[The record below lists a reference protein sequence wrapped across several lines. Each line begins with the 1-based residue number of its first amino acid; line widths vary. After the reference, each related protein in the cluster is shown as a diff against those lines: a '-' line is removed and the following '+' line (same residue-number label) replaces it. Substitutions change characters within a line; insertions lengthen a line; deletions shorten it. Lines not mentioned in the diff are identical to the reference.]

1 MNNRKVFS
9 VCAVVGIVLFLM
21 TMINQTEVKAEKNLT
36 QILPEKGIALDISR
50 KFYKAE
56 VIKQFID
63 DLSNYPNSFVQLH
76 MSDNQNLAVEM
87 ATVGQTTDKNA
98 VYQDGQW
105 LNTQT
110 KRPFLSKNDVMDL
123 VSYARSK
130 NVVLI
135 PEIEAPAHMQAI
147 LELLKINDPKRY
159 EAIKLPDGAP
169 EQFNLIDYTKVEAID
184 FVQEMLAE
192 YTPLFAGQAKAYFHI
207 GVDEIDWLPVE
218 SNRNLVNYVNTLDNF
233 LKHQGYTTRMWNDRV
248 AKADL
253 AVYNKDIQITY
264 WSQIGGWD
272 INSTDERA
280 SSGRQYTASAQELLD
295 AGFQLLNYNAYYTYF
310 LPGQRM
316 WQPESYAYT
325 INDLV
330 ANWDLSKFELNS
342 GKQVNS
348 TENVIGSALTFWGE
362 EAGNYADSQIQLKM
376 QSFVQA
382 YLTKE

>member
-9 VCAVVGIVLFLM
+9 VCAVVGIVVFLM

-50 KFYKAE
+50 KFYKSE

-63 DLSNYPNSFVQLH
+63 NLSNYPNSFLQVH

-110 KRPFLSKNDVMDL
+110 KRPFLSKNDLMDL

-233 LKHQGYTTRMWNDRV
+233 LKHQGHTTRMWNDRV

-253 AVYNKDIQITY
+253 ANYNKDIQITY

-272 INSTDERA
+272 INSTGERA

-348 TENVIGSALTFWGE
+348 TETVIGSALTFWGE
-362 EAGNYADSQIQLKM
+362 EAGDYTDSQIQQKM

-382 YLTKE
+382 YLKKE

>member
-1 MNNRKVFS
+1 MCGSRDSCIFNDDDKSNRSKS
-9 VCAVVGIVLFLM
+9 G
-21 TMINQTEVKAEKNLT
+21 KNLT

-63 DLSNYPNSFVQLH
+63 NLSNYPNSFLQLH

-110 KRPFLSKNDVMDL
+110 KRPFLSKNDLMDL

-253 AVYNKDIQITY
+253 ANYNKDIQITY

-362 EAGNYADSQIQLKM
+362 EAGDYTDSQIQQKM

-382 YLTKE
+382 YLKKE

>member
-9 VCAVVGIVLFLM
+9 VCAVVGIVVFLM

-36 QILPEKGIALDISR
+36 QILPEKGIALDISH

-63 DLSNYPNSFVQLH
+63 DLSNYPNSFLQLH

-253 AVYNKDIQITY
+253 ADYNKDIQITY

-330 ANWDLSKFELNS
+330 ANWDLLKFELNS

>member
-9 VCAVVGIVLFLM
+9 VCALVGIVVFLM

-36 QILPEKGIALDISR
+36 QILPEKGIALGISR

-56 VIKQFID
+56 VITQFID
-63 DLSNYPNSFVQLH
+63 DLSNYPNSFLQLH

-87 ATVGQTTDKNA
+87 AAVGQTTDKNA

-147 LELLKINDPKRY
+147 LELLKINDSKRY

-253 AVYNKDIQITY
+253 ADYNKDIQITY

-280 SSGRQYTASAQELLD
+280 STGRQYTASAQELLD

-362 EAGNYADSQIQLKM
+362 EAGDYTDSQIQQKM
-376 QSFVQA
+376 QSFVQP
-382 YLTKE
+382 YLKKE

>member
-9 VCAVVGIVLFLM
+9 VCAVVGIVVVLM

-63 DLSNYPNSFVQLH
+63 DLSNYPNSFLQLH

-87 ATVGQTTDKNA
+87 ATVGQTTDKNV

-110 KRPFLSKNDVMDL
+110 KRPFLSKNDLMDL

-147 LELLKINDPKRY
+147 LELLKINDSKRY

-253 AVYNKDIQITY
+253 ANYNKDIQITY

-362 EAGNYADSQIQLKM
+362 EAGDYTDSQIQQKM

-382 YLTKE
+382 YLKKE

>member
-9 VCAVVGIVLFLM
+9 VCAVVGIVVFLM

-63 DLSNYPNSFVQLH
+63 NLSNYPNSFLQLH

-110 KRPFLSKNDVMDL
+110 KRPFLSKNDLMDL

-253 AVYNKDIQITY
+253 ANYNKDIQITY

-362 EAGNYADSQIQLKM
+362 EAGDYTDSQIQQKM

-382 YLTKE
+382 YLKKE

>member
-9 VCAVVGIVLFLM
+9 VCAVVGIVVFLM
-21 TMINQTEVKAEKNLT
+21 AMINQTEVKAEKNLT

-63 DLSNYPNSFVQLH
+63 DLSNYPNSFLQLH

-110 KRPFLSKNDVMDL
+110 KRPFLSKNDLMDL

-169 EQFNLIDYTKVEAID
+169 EQFNLIDYIKVEAID

-253 AVYNKDIQITY
+253 ANYNKDIQITY

-272 INSTDERA
+272 INSIDERA

-362 EAGNYADSQIQLKM
+362 EAGDYTDSQIQQKM

-382 YLTKE
+382 YLKKE

>member
-9 VCAVVGIVLFLM
+9 VCAVVGIVVFLM

-63 DLSNYPNSFVQLH
+63 DLSNYPNSFLQLH

-105 LNTQT
+105 LNIQT
-110 KRPFLSKNDVMDL
+110 KRPFLSKNDLMDL

-253 AVYNKDIQITY
+253 ANYNKDIQITY

-272 INSTDERA
+272 INSTGERA

-362 EAGNYADSQIQLKM
+362 EAGDYTDSQIQQKM

-382 YLTKE
+382 YLKKE

>member
-9 VCAVVGIVLFLM
+9 VCAVVGIVVFLM
-21 TMINQTEVKAEKNLT
+21 TMINQTKVKAEKNLT

-63 DLSNYPNSFVQLH
+63 DLSNYPNSFLQLH

-87 ATVGQTTDKNA
+87 ATIGQTTDKNA

-218 SNRNLVNYVNTLDNF
+218 SNSNLVNYVNTLDNF

-362 EAGNYADSQIQLKM
+362 EAGNYTDSQIQQKM

>member
-1 MNNRKVFS
+1 
-9 VCAVVGIVLFLM
+9 
-21 TMINQTEVKAEKNLT
+21 
-36 QILPEKGIALDISR
+36 
-50 KFYKAE
+50 
-56 VIKQFID
+56 
-63 DLSNYPNSFVQLH
+63 

-110 KRPFLSKNDVMDL
+110 KRPFLSKNDLMDL

-253 AVYNKDIQITY
+253 ADYNKDIQITY

-272 INSTDERA
+272 INSIDERA

-362 EAGNYADSQIQLKM
+362 EAGDYTDSQIQQKM

-382 YLTKE
+382 YLKKE

>member
-9 VCAVVGIVLFLM
+9 VCAVVGIVVFLM

-63 DLSNYPNSFVQLH
+63 DLSNYPNSFLQLH

-159 EAIKLPDGAP
+159 EAIKLSDGAP

-184 FVQEMLAE
+184 FVQEMIAE

-253 AVYNKDIQITY
+253 ADYNKDIQITY

-342 GKQVNS
+342 GKQVSS

-362 EAGNYADSQIQLKM
+362 EAGNYADSQIQQKM

-382 YLTKE
+382 YLTK

>member
-9 VCAVVGIVLFLM
+9 VCAVVGIVVFLM

-63 DLSNYPNSFVQLH
+63 DLSNYPNSFLQLH

-110 KRPFLSKNDVMDL
+110 KRPFLSKNDLMDL

-233 LKHQGYTTRMWNDRV
+233 LKHQGYTTRVWNDRV

-253 AVYNKDIQITY
+253 ADYNKDIQITY

-362 EAGNYADSQIQLKM
+362 EAGDYTDSQIQQKM

-382 YLTKE
+382 YLKKE

>member
-9 VCAVVGIVLFLM
+9 VCAVVGMVVFLM

-63 DLSNYPNSFVQLH
+63 DLSNYPNSFLQLH

-169 EQFNLIDYTKVEAID
+169 EQFNLIDYTKVEASD

-253 AVYNKDIQITY
+253 ADYNKDIQITY

-342 GKQVNS
+342 GKQVSS

-362 EAGNYADSQIQLKM
+362 EAGNYADSQIQQKM

-382 YLTKE
+382 YLTK

>member
-9 VCAVVGIVLFLM
+9 VCAVVGIVVFLM

-50 KFYKAE
+50 KFYKTE

-63 DLSNYPNSFVQLH
+63 DLSNYPNSFLQLH

-362 EAGNYADSQIQLKM
+362 EAGNYTDSQIQQKM

>member
-9 VCAVVGIVLFLM
+9 VCAVVGIVVFLM

-63 DLSNYPNSFVQLH
+63 DLSNYPNSFLQLH

-253 AVYNKDIQITY
+253 ADYNKDIQITY

-342 GKQVNS
+342 GKQVSS

-362 EAGNYADSQIQLKM
+362 EAGDYTDSQIQQKM

-382 YLTKE
+382 YLKKE

>member
-9 VCAVVGIVLFLM
+9 VCALVGIVVFLM

-63 DLSNYPNSFVQLH
+63 DLSNYPNSFLQLH

-87 ATVGQTTDKNA
+87 AAVGQTTDKNA

-147 LELLKINDPKRY
+147 LELLKINDSKRY

-253 AVYNKDIQITY
+253 ADYNKDIQITY

-272 INSTDERA
+272 INSIDERA

-362 EAGNYADSQIQLKM
+362 EAGDYTDSQIQQKM

-382 YLTKE
+382 YLKKE

>member
-9 VCAVVGIVLFLM
+9 VCAVVGVVVFLM

-63 DLSNYPNSFVQLH
+63 DLSNYPNSFLQLH

-253 AVYNKDIQITY
+253 ADYNKDIQITY

-342 GKQVNS
+342 GKQVSS

-362 EAGNYADSQIQLKM
+362 EAGNYADSQIQQKM

-382 YLTKE
+382 YLTK

>member
-9 VCAVVGIVLFLM
+9 VCALVGIVVFLM

-63 DLSNYPNSFVQLH
+63 DLSNYPNSFLQLH

-87 ATVGQTTDKNA
+87 AAVGQTTDKNA

-135 PEIEAPAHMQAI
+135 SEIEAPAHMQAI
-147 LELLKINDPKRY
+147 LELLKINDSKRY

-233 LKHQGYTTRMWNDRV
+233 LKHQGYTTRVWNDRV

-253 AVYNKDIQITY
+253 ADYNKDIQITY

-280 SSGRQYTASAQELLD
+280 RSGRQYTASAQELLD

-316 WQPESYAYT
+316 WQPESYTYT

-362 EAGNYADSQIQLKM
+362 EAGDYTDSQIQQKM

-382 YLTKE
+382 YLKKE

>member
-9 VCAVVGIVLFLM
+9 VCAVVGIVVFLM

-63 DLSNYPNSFVQLH
+63 DLSNYPNSFLQLH

-330 ANWDLSKFELNS
+330 ANWELSKFELNS

-362 EAGNYADSQIQLKM
+362 EAGDYTDSQIQQKM

>member
-9 VCAVVGIVLFLM
+9 VCAVVGIVVFLM
-21 TMINQTEVKAEKNLT
+21 AMINQTEVKAEKNLT

-50 KFYKAE
+50 EFYKAE

-63 DLSNYPNSFVQLH
+63 DLSNYPNSFLQLH

-110 KRPFLSKNDVMDL
+110 KRPFLSKNDLMDL

-169 EQFNLIDYTKVEAID
+169 EQFNLIDYIKVEAID

-253 AVYNKDIQITY
+253 ANYNKDIQITY

-272 INSTDERA
+272 INSIDERA

-362 EAGNYADSQIQLKM
+362 EAGDYTDSQIQQKM

-382 YLTKE
+382 YLKKE

>member
-9 VCAVVGIVLFLM
+9 VCAVVGIVVFLM

-63 DLSNYPNSFVQLH
+63 DLSNYPNSFLQLH

-362 EAGNYADSQIQLKM
+362 EAGDYTDSQIQQKM

>member
-9 VCAVVGIVLFLM
+9 VCAVVGIVVFLM

-36 QILPEKGIALDISR
+36 QILPEKGITLDISR

-63 DLSNYPNSFVQLH
+63 DLSNYPNSFLQLH

-169 EQFNLIDYTKVEAID
+169 EQFNLIDYSKVESLK
-184 FVQEMLAE
+184 FVQEILAE

-253 AVYNKDIQITY
+253 AIYNKDIQITY

-342 GKQVNS
+342 GKQVNP

-362 EAGNYADSQIQLKM
+362 EAGDYTDSQIQQKM

-382 YLTKE
+382 YLTK

>member
-9 VCAVVGIVLFLM
+9 VCAVVGIVVFLM

-63 DLSNYPNSFVQLH
+63 NLSNYPNSFLQLH

-110 KRPFLSKNDVMDL
+110 KRPFLSKNDLMDL

-253 AVYNKDIQITY
+253 ANYNKDIQITY

-272 INSTDERA
+272 INSTGERA
-280 SSGRQYTASAQELLD
+280 STGRQYTASAQELLD

-362 EAGNYADSQIQLKM
+362 EAGDYTDSQIQQKM
-376 QSFVQA
+376 QSFVQP
-382 YLTKE
+382 YLKKE

>member
-9 VCAVVGIVLFLM
+9 VCAVVGIVVFLM

-63 DLSNYPNSFVQLH
+63 NLSNYPNSFLQLH

-110 KRPFLSKNDVMDL
+110 KRPFLSKNDLMDL

-159 EAIKLPDGAP
+159 EAIKLSDGAP

-233 LKHQGYTTRMWNDRV
+233 FKHQGYTTRMWNDRV

-253 AVYNKDIQITY
+253 ANYNKDIQITY

-362 EAGNYADSQIQLKM
+362 EAGDYTDSQIQQKM

-382 YLTKE
+382 YLKKE

>member
-9 VCAVVGIVLFLM
+9 VCAVVGIVVFLM
-21 TMINQTEVKAEKNLT
+21 TMINQTEVKAEKNLA

-63 DLSNYPNSFVQLH
+63 NLSNYPNSFLQLH

-110 KRPFLSKNDVMDL
+110 KRPFLSKNDLMDL

-207 GVDEIDWLPVE
+207 DVDEIDWLPVE

-253 AVYNKDIQITY
+253 ANYNKDIQITY

-280 SSGRQYTASAQELLD
+280 SSGRQYTASAQELLG

-316 WQPESYAYT
+316 WQLESYTYT

-362 EAGNYADSQIQLKM
+362 EAGDYTDSQIQQKM

-382 YLTKE
+382 YLKKE

>member
-9 VCAVVGIVLFLM
+9 VCAVVGIVVFLM

-63 DLSNYPNSFVQLH
+63 DLSNYPNSFLQLH

-253 AVYNKDIQITY
+253 ANYNKDIQITY

-342 GKQVNS
+342 GKQVSS

-362 EAGNYADSQIQLKM
+362 EAGNYADSQIQQKM

-382 YLTKE
+382 YLTK

>member
-9 VCAVVGIVLFLM
+9 VCAVVGIVVFLM

-63 DLSNYPNSFVQLH
+63 DLSNYPNSFLQLH

-218 SNRNLVNYVNTLDNF
+218 SNSNLVNYVNTLDNF

-362 EAGNYADSQIQLKM
+362 EAGNYTDSQIQQKM

>member
-9 VCAVVGIVLFLM
+9 VCAVVGIVVFLM

-63 DLSNYPNSFVQLH
+63 DLSNYPNSFLQLH

-110 KRPFLSKNDVMDL
+110 KRPFLSKNDLMDL

-253 AVYNKDIQITY
+253 ADYNKDIQITY

-362 EAGNYADSQIQLKM
+362 EAGDYTDSQIQQKM

-382 YLTKE
+382 YLKKE

>member
-1 MNNRKVFS
+1 MCGSRDSCSFNDDDKSNRSKS
-9 VCAVVGIVLFLM
+9 G
-21 TMINQTEVKAEKNLT
+21 KNLT

-63 DLSNYPNSFVQLH
+63 DLSNYPNSFLQLH

-87 ATVGQTTDKNA
+87 ATVGQTTDKNV

-110 KRPFLSKNDVMDL
+110 KRPFLSKNDLMDL

-253 AVYNKDIQITY
+253 ANYNKDIQITY

-362 EAGNYADSQIQLKM
+362 EAGDYTDSQIQQKM

-382 YLTKE
+382 YLKKE

>member
-9 VCAVVGIVLFLM
+9 VCAVVGIVVFLM

-63 DLSNYPNSFVQLH
+63 DLSNYPNSFLQLH

-147 LELLKINDPKRY
+147 LELLKINDPKWY

-253 AVYNKDIQITY
+253 ADYNKDIQITY

-342 GKQVNS
+342 GKQVSS

-362 EAGNYADSQIQLKM
+362 EAGNYADSQIQQKM

-382 YLTKE
+382 YLTK

>member
-9 VCAVVGIVLFLM
+9 VCAVVGIVVFLM
-21 TMINQTEVKAEKNLT
+21 TMINQTEVKAEKNLA

-63 DLSNYPNSFVQLH
+63 NLSNYPNSFLQLH

-110 KRPFLSKNDVMDL
+110 KRPFLSKNDLMDL

-253 AVYNKDIQITY
+253 ANYNKDIQITY

-280 SSGRQYTASAQELLD
+280 NSGRQYTASAQELLG

-316 WQPESYAYT
+316 WQLESYTYT

-362 EAGNYADSQIQLKM
+362 EAGDYTDSQIQQKM

-382 YLTKE
+382 YLKKE

>member
-9 VCAVVGIVLFLM
+9 VCALVGIVVFLM

-63 DLSNYPNSFVQLH
+63 DLSNYPNSFLQLH

-147 LELLKINDPKRY
+147 LELLKINDSKRY

-253 AVYNKDIQITY
+253 ADYNKDIQITY

-272 INSTDERA
+272 INSIDERA

-362 EAGNYADSQIQLKM
+362 EAGDYTDSQIQQKM

-382 YLTKE
+382 YLKKE

>member
-9 VCAVVGIVLFLM
+9 VCAVVGIVVFLM

-63 DLSNYPNSFVQLH
+63 NLSNYPNSFLQLH

-110 KRPFLSKNDVMDL
+110 KRPFLSKNDLMDL

-233 LKHQGYTTRMWNDRV
+233 FKHQGYTTRMWNDRV

-253 AVYNKDIQITY
+253 ANYNKDIQITY

-362 EAGNYADSQIQLKM
+362 EAGDYTDSQIQQKM

-382 YLTKE
+382 YLKKE

>member
-9 VCAVVGIVLFLM
+9 VCAVVGIVVFLM
-21 TMINQTEVKAEKNLT
+21 TMINQTEVKAEKNLA

-63 DLSNYPNSFVQLH
+63 NLSNYPNSFLQLH

-110 KRPFLSKNDVMDL
+110 KRPFLSKNDLMDL

-253 AVYNKDIQITY
+253 ANYNKDIQITY

-280 SSGRQYTASAQELLD
+280 SSGRQYTASAQELLG

-316 WQPESYAYT
+316 WQLESYTYT

-362 EAGNYADSQIQLKM
+362 EAGDYTDSQIQQKM

-382 YLTKE
+382 Y

>member
-9 VCAVVGIVLFLM
+9 VCAVVGIVVFLM

-63 DLSNYPNSFVQLH
+63 DLSNYPNSFLQLH

-192 YTPLFAGQAKAYFHI
+192 HTPLFAGQAKAYFHI

-362 EAGNYADSQIQLKM
+362 EAGNYTDSQIQQKM

-382 YLTKE
+382 YLTK

>member
-9 VCAVVGIVLFLM
+9 VCAVVGIVVFLM

-63 DLSNYPNSFVQLH
+63 DLSNYPNSFLQLH

-110 KRPFLSKNDVMDL
+110 KRPFLSKNDLMDL

-253 AVYNKDIQITY
+253 ANYNKDIQITY

-316 WQPESYAYT
+316 WQLESYTYT

-362 EAGNYADSQIQLKM
+362 EAGDYTDSQIQQKM

-382 YLTKE
+382 YLKKE

>member
-9 VCAVVGIVLFLM
+9 VCAVVGIVVFLM

-63 DLSNYPNSFVQLH
+63 DLSNYPNSFLQLH

-110 KRPFLSKNDVMDL
+110 KRPFLSKNDLMDL

-253 AVYNKDIQITY
+253 ADYNKDIQITY

-272 INSTDERA
+272 INSIDERA

-362 EAGNYADSQIQLKM
+362 EAGDYTDSQIQQKM

-382 YLTKE
+382 YLKKE

>member
-9 VCAVVGIVLFLM
+9 VCAVVGIVVFLM

-63 DLSNYPNSFVQLH
+63 DLSNYPNSFLQLH

-169 EQFNLIDYTKVEAID
+169 EQFNLIDYTKVEASD

-253 AVYNKDIQITY
+253 ADYNKDIQITY

-342 GKQVNS
+342 GKQVSS

-382 YLTKE
+382 YLTK

>member
-9 VCAVVGIVLFLM
+9 VCAVVGIVVFLM

-63 DLSNYPNSFVQLH
+63 DLSNYPNSFLQLH

-253 AVYNKDIQITY
+253 ANYNKDIQITY

-280 SSGRQYTASAQELLD
+280 STGRQYTASAQELLD
-295 AGFQLLNYNAYYTYF
+295 AGFQLLNYNAYYTCF

-362 EAGNYADSQIQLKM
+362 EAGDYTDSQIQLKM